1 MIFVV
6 SGGDCPMSCLGLGLV
21 RWPVV
26 SVPTVLDV
34 QGGFSAWVVRG
45 HNSVGLSQ
53 QAKTQVAVACMF
65 KFFTCT
71 LMCVVR
77 NPAVP

>member
-1 MIFVV
+1 
-6 SGGDCPMSCLGLGLV
+6 MSCLVLGLV

-26 SVPTVLDV
+26 SVPTVLDA
-34 QGGFSAWVVRG
+34 QGGYSAWGVRG
-45 HNSVGLSQ
+45 HNSVGFSQ

-65 KFFTCT
+65 FTCT
-71 LMCVVR
+71 LMCQCVVR

>member
-1 MIFVV
+1 
-6 SGGDCPMSCLGLGLV
+6 MSCLVLGLV

-26 SVPTVLDV
+26 SVPTVLDA
-34 QGGFSAWVVRG
+34 QGGYSAWGVRG
-45 HNSVGLSQ
+45 HNSVGFSQ

-65 KFFTCT
+65 FTCT

-77 NPAVP
+77 NPVVP